1 MTPRARA
8 KELAALAERVR
19 QLADSTNKSEALRCT
34 GSISCLKKEQARKF
48 RRNLRPLWAYDTDRL
63 CQGCRAHWYITMA
76 SVEFDSLEGA
86 AAERARPARPR
97 RSR

>member
-1 MTPRARA
+1 M
-8 KELAALAERVR
+8 LAERVR

-76 SVEFDSLEGA
+76 SVELDALEGA
-86 AAERARPARPR
+86 AAERARPARR
-97 RSR
+97 RGSR

>member
-34 GSISCLKKEQARKF
+34 GSISCLKKEQARNF
-48 RRNLRPLWAYDTDRL
+48 RKNLRPLWAYDIDRL

-76 SVEFDSLEGA
+76 SVELDSLESA

-97 RSR
+97 GSR

>member
-63 CQGCRAHWYITMA
+63 CQGCRAHWHITMA
-76 SVEFDSLEGA
+76 SVELDALAGA
-86 AAERARPARPR
+86 AVERARPARPR
-97 RSR
+97 RAP